1 MRYMQSLNRRL
12 RLVREDRKLS
22 VSELAQLC
30 GLEEHRLLAWESA
43 DPRRRAYPSVD
54 ELMDLCF
61 RTETA
66 LEEWLDL
73 ADGQEAG
80 QLELPGLAF
89 GDGNELT
96 HALVELEA
104 VIARLQPGGDEVEL
118 LAAFRKASSETR
130 RAVMR
135 KLGL

>member
-1 MRYMQSLNRRL
+1 M
-12 RLVREDRKLS
+12 S
-22 VSELAQLC
+22 VSDLAQLC
-30 GLEEHRLLAWESA
+30 GVEEHRLLAWESA

-54 ELMDLCF
+54 ELVDLCF

-73 ADGQEAG
+73 VEGQDAG
-80 QLELPGLAF
+80 QLELPGLGV

-96 HALVELEA
+96 QALVELEA
-104 VIARLQPGGDEVEL
+104 VIARVQPEADEVDL
-118 LAAFRKASSETR
+118 LAAFRKAPSETR

-135 KLGL
+135 TLGL